1 MTTQRL
7 LAASFI
13 VLALAMIAWD
23 ILMAGRITNLRRIPR
38 SFQAL
43 TGIAGLLLVPALVVA
58 YTSASML
65 YGRAIF
71 LVAWLWPFTASL
83 FVLQTILA
91 LARRLVTPLLGFPLL
106 VYNTIIAVVAI
117 AKFTIAS
124 GGTPPDLAL
133 AFNAAQASMLGTFF
147 GAAALWNPL
156 YMQVPLFAPSL
167 PARWG
172 FTRLARVVLAGTAIA
187 LTVLVVIEMP
197 GAFAAINSYQ
207 THQNDQ
213 LQEHPEGDFRVG
225 LKIFPDL
232 RNGPPPLAIR
242 HDFALADTMRVD
254 ALSVVVNPE
263 GARGVPLDSLAR
275 AIERERSDSTL
286 LIVALGYPKDG
297 GDQIR
302 ASRQA
307 YTEARI
313 RDIDRLARRLR
324 PSYIIPAVDPLEE
337 GDRVLGD
344 QTPAYWIEYLTRAAA
359 AAHYVNPNIKVGV
372 SMSSYG
378 TRDSI
383 LYAWAARPGTP
394 INTVGFSL
402 FAGFD
407 GARSLDTE
415 MRVAQRWMRQFPK
428 PKEHWVFAAGG
439 YPLLHGELNQ
449 QRAIWGVLA
458 WATAEQPIKGFVV
471 YEAGDYNTVR
481 GLRAPSGRLRAATA
495 RILKADSAL
504 KSSAVAGVG
513 VSSAPVPV
521 PPAGTAR

>member
-1 MTTQRL
+1 MTTQSL
-7 LAASFI
+7 LAASF
-13 VLALAMIAWD
+13 LALAVAMIAWD
-23 ILMAGRITNLRRIPR
+23 ILMAGRITHLRRIPR

-43 TGIAGLLLVPALVVA
+43 TGIAGLLILPALVVA

-71 LVAWLWPFTASL
+71 LVAWLWPFTACL
-83 FVLQTILA
+83 FVLQTVFA
-91 LARRLVTPLLGFPLL
+91 LGRRLVTPLLGFPLL
-106 VYNTIIAVVAI
+106 VYNTIIAVVAV

-172 FTRLARVVLAGTAIA
+172 FTRLVRVVLAGAAIA
-187 LTVLVVIEMP
+187 LTALVVIELP
-197 GAFAAINSYQ
+197 GAYAGINSYRV
-207 THQNDQ
+207 HENDQ
-213 LQEHPEGDFRVG
+213 LQEHPEGDFRLG

-232 RNGPPPLAIR
+232 RSGPPPLAIR
-242 HDFALADTMRVD
+242 HDLNLADTMRVD
-254 ALSVVVNPE
+254 ALSVVVHPE

-275 AIERERSDSTL
+275 SIERRRSDSTL

-297 GDQIR
+297 GEQIR
-302 ASRQA
+302 QSREA
-307 YTEARI
+307 YTEARV

-324 PSYIIPAVDPLEE
+324 PNYIIPAVDPLEE

-344 QTPAYWIEYLTRAAA
+344 QTPEYWIGYLTRAAQI
-359 AAHYVNPNIKVGV
+359 AHYVNPNIRVAV
-372 SMSSYG
+372 AMSSYG

-407 GARSLDTE
+407 GSRSLDTH

-439 YPLLHGELNQ
+439 YPLLHGETNHE
-449 QRAIWGVLA
+449 RAIWGILA
-458 WATAEQPIKGFVV
+458 WATSEQPIKGVVV

-495 RILKADSAL
+495 QILKADSLL
-504 KSSAVAGVG
+504 KSSVAAGA
-513 VSSAPVPV
+513 AP
-521 PPAGTAR
+521 